1 MTWQLPTMR
10 LTDFTKAYGT
20 DEACR
25 AHMESV
31 RWPDGLVCLKC
42 GAINEA
48 VPISTRPGQFRCRPC
63 GKQFNVLM
71 GTALEGT
78 TCRCGSGISPC
89 T

>member
-1 MTWQLPTMR
+1 MR
-10 LTDFTKAYGT
+10 LTGFTKAYGP

-31 RWPDGLVCLKC
+31 RWPDGPVCPKC

-78 TCRCGSGISPC
+78 TCRCGSGVLPC